1 MADSIDTY
9 VLLSAKS
16 WHDSLFS
23 SLQKTINAS
32 WIRIKENDE
41 FTYENLI
48 KLNPK
53 KIFIPHWSEIIPS
66 DIYNNFNCVVFHMT
80 DLPFGRGGSP
90 LQNLIEKGYKE
101 TVISA
106 IKIEAGLD
114 TGDVYLKHPLSL
126 EGTATD
132 IFKRAADVIEKMIE
146 KIIETNPIPKKQE
159 GEVIVFKR
167 RKPEQSNIEN
177 LETINQVYDFI
188 RMLDCEGYPHAY
200 LETKYFKIE
209 FNKASYNN
217 ETINANVRIIK
228 K

>member
-9 VLLSAKS
+9 ILLSAKS

-32 WIRIKENDE
+32 WIRIRENDE

-53 KIFIPHWSEIIPS
+53 KIFIPHWSEIISS

-80 DLPFGRGGSP
+80 DLPYGRGGSP
-90 LQNLIEKGYKE
+90 LQNLIEKGHKE

-106 IKIEAGLD
+106 IKVEAGLD
-114 TGDVYLKHPLSL
+114 TGDVYLKYPLSL
-126 EGTATD
+126 EGTAAD
-132 IFKRAADVIEKMIE
+132 IFKRAATIIEKMIIE
-146 KIIETNPIPKKQE
+146 IIATNPTLKKQE
-159 GEVIVFKR
+159 GEVVVFKR
-167 RKPEQSNIEN
+167 RKSEQSNIEN
-177 LETINQVYDFI
+177 LETISQVYDFI
-188 RMLDCEGYPHAY
+188 RMLDCDGYPNAY
-200 LETKYFKIE
+200 IETKYFKLE
-209 FNKASYNN
+209 FNKASINN
-217 ETINANVRIIK
+217 NSIDAHVRITK